1 MNLVDTLLN
10 IIQFSDEDIIFVEE
24 PWTLQ
29 AQVKIISIDET
40 EQTKIYINGRIYI
53 FQRYSLFEDF
63 EEQNMTFQEKCERIL
78 EYAINDA

>member
-53 FQRYSLFEDF
+53 F
-63 EEQNMTFQEKCERIL
+63 
-78 EYAINDA
+78 